1 MKSTR
6 ELEQKIRSSKDPS
19 ILHGSDFSPPEL
31 KDYLHTL
38 LDDRS
43 MTVIQAIQCC
53 NLDRSYGYQ
62 LFNGTRRPPRDV
74 LLTLALHLG
83 LTETETQRLLKL
95 AGRPVLYARNRRDAA
110 VLFGLNHCM
119 SLAEVEEMLNGLEAD
134 PLGAHV

>member
-1 MKSTR
+1 MRPTH

-19 ILHGSDFSPPEL
+19 ILNSGDFSAPEL
-31 KDYLHTL
+31 SDYLHTIL
-38 LDDRS
+38 EDHNL
-43 MTVIQAIQCC
+43 TVIQAIQCC

-74 LLTLALHLG
+74 LLTLSLHLG

-110 VLFGLNHCM
+110 ILYCLNHSM
-119 SLAEVEEMLNGLEAD
+119 SMTETEELLNRVGVNS
-134 PLGAHV
+134 LGTHG